1 MWFCDVFSMKF
12 GRGPE
17 KKTENA
23 CVFEIMDFRTMILW
37 GVFEKLLLRSVI
49 LHAFMR
55 CWLSEMWFSEEFWD
69 LVFKKHAFCDSHFLK
84 SHVLRRVFLDF
95 YAQPGSPD
103 TGGSRRNHW
112 DPLGRAPLTEV
123 RGKNVILRCVFDEI
137 WKGPWK
143 KDGKGM
149 RFWDNGF

>member
-17 KKTENA
+17 KKTEKA
-23 CVFEIMDFRTMILW
+23 CVFEIMIFRTMVLW

-123 RGKNVILRCVFDEI
+123 RGKKCDFAMCFRRNLEGALKKRRKRHAFLR
-137 WKGPWK
+137 
-143 KDGKGM
+143 
-149 RFWDNGF
+149 